1 MQDSREKMMGN
12 LKKEGTN
19 LLQGMGRIAIVF
31 GIASILTLAWVV
43 GMNNYSNSWA
53 AVPAS
58 STQNTKLQI
67 EASEITT
74 IYVATDAD
82 YWPFSYISNTQLLGH
97 DIDLM
102 NAIDAEI
109 SATVVFTIVPWD
121 GIFLGLI
128 SDKYDAIISGV
139 SVTPQR
145 EEFIDFTLPYL
156 GHDEDGLI
164 AIALQ
169 QGDHYLRSQLNTA
182 LWQLHLNGTLETNL
196 SNVASDLPEADLWLP
211 DWLTTT
217 ITADT
222 QSTLVYTD
230 SHGGKTTINFPV
242 GAVTETIDLLFIP
255 VDSVTVPSGFAF
267 LDYAF
272 ELDAYRNGVERL
284 QSLAFQ
290 QAVMVTIYYTDTN
303 VIGLEESSLVLWH
316 WNETLSDW
324 EDAACG
330 PYSYHPEDNWFSV
343 PICHLSRFA
352 AFGEG
357 YKIYLPLVKRSE

>member
-1 MQDSREKMMGN
+1 MKDS
-12 LKKEGTN
+12 KKDRAN
-19 LLQGMGRIAIVF
+19 LLQGTGKIALVF
-31 GIASILTLAWVV
+31 GIASLLAMAWIALISS
-43 GMNNYSNSWA
+43 YSDSRA

-58 STQNTKLQI
+58 VTKNIYPQI

-82 YWPFSYISNTQLLGH
+82 YWPFSYMSGTQLVGH

-128 SDKYDAIISGV
+128 ADKYDAIISAV

-145 EEFIDFTLPYL
+145 EEVIDFSLPYL
-156 GHDEDGLI
+156 GHDENGLI
-164 AIALQ
+164 AIAIQ
-169 QGDHYLRSQLNTA
+169 QGNHYLRSELNTA
-182 LWQLHLNGTLETNL
+182 LWQLRLNGTLEANL
-196 SNVASDLPEADLWLP
+196 SNIASDLPEADLWLP
-211 DWLTTT
+211 EWLTTT

-222 QSTLVYTD
+222 QYTLVYTD
-230 SHGGKTTINFPV
+230 THGGQTTIHIPA
-242 GAVTETIDLLFIP
+242 GAVTETIDLLYTP

-267 LDYAF
+267 LNYAF
-272 ELDAYRNGVERL
+272 ELDAYRNGGTELLRT
-284 QSLAFQ
+284 LAFQ
-290 QAVMVTIYYTDTN
+290 QAVTVTIHYTDTD
-303 VIGLEESSLVLWH
+303 VIGLDESSLVLWY
-316 WNETLSDW
+316 WNEALSDW

-330 PYSYHPEDNWFSV
+330 PYDYHPGDNWFSV

-357 YKIYLPLVKRSE
+357 YKIYLPLVKSSE